1 VETKYYKK
9 IAIFRWWD
17 KLMATLHKGKD
28 YIPAITLQENYSV
41 IIFAQRLM
49 DWLGILREIRDEFNK
64 KVKEVKYLESE
75 NSKLKEKL
83 SNYLQGANNEIL

>member
-1 VETKYYKK
+1 
-9 IAIFRWWD
+9 
-17 KLMATLHKGKD
+17 MATLYKGKD

-64 KVKEVKYLESE
+64 KVKEVEYLESE

>member
-1 VETKYYKK
+1 
-9 IAIFRWWD
+9 
-17 KLMATLHKGKD
+17 MATLHKGKD

-64 KVKEVKYLESE
+64 KVKEVEYLESK
-75 NSKLKEKL
+75 NSELKEKL